1 MKSVLAIDAGGT
13 KLLVGIVN
21 EKGEVLARRKE
32 ATTEHEHTAYFA
44 RCAELS
50 RACCADAGLELKDL
64 AAVGMNIPGMT
75 TPDGH
80 VYGSPSSG
88 WPSFEARP
96 LLEGLLATPG
106 LRVFFEND
114 INACAVAERRFGA
127 APDDF
132 VWLTVSTGNGGAVFA
147 DGKLVHG
154 ANNCAGEIGH
164 IKVEYDRPLRC
175 GCGGLGCLEAHASA
189 RAIERR
195 AAEVYADD
203 PGWKAKPPSAKDL
216 EALARAGDA
225 RAAAIYAEAGKY
237 IGRALATAANLVNF
251 KRAYIG
257 GGVAPA
263 LDLMMPELTKAL
275 EAGTVGPAAAG
286 VEVVRTALGYEAAL
300 LGAAAVGFA
309 GGSIS

>member
-1 MKSVLAIDAGGT
+1 MRTALAIDAGGT
-13 KLLVGIVN
+13 KLLVGVVN
-21 EKGEVLARRKE
+21 ERGEVLARRKE
-32 ATTEHEHTAYFA
+32 AVTEHGHTAYFA

-50 RACCADAGLELKDL
+50 RAALADAGLAFGDL

-96 LLEGLLATPG
+96 LLEGLLGCPG
-106 LRVFFEND
+106 LPVFFEND
-114 INACAVAERRFGA
+114 INACAVAERRFGG

-132 VWLTVSTGNGGAVFA
+132 VWLTVSTGNGGAVFSG
-147 DGKLVHG
+147 GKLVRG

-164 IKVEYDRPLRC
+164 VKVEYEHPLPC

-195 AAEVYADD
+195 AKEVYADD
-203 PGWKAKPPSAKDL
+203 PDWKGKSVSAKDL
-216 EALARAGDA
+216 EALARSGDERA
-225 RAAAIYAEAGKY
+225 RAIYADAGKY
-237 IGRALATAANLVNF
+237 IGRALAAAANFVNF

-263 LDLMMPELTKAL
+263 LDLMLPTLMAAL
-275 EAGTVGPAAAG
+275 KAGTVGPAADG

-300 LGAAAVGFA
+300 LGAAAVAFE
-309 GGSIS
+309 GSKK